1 MPLKPDKGQVAVDR
15 SHIEDQLAK
24 DYDLLKKIEDRWR
37 VEDDPKRREKIKL
50 DINDLKQQIQNREV
64 ELATLP
70 FYDDCPS
77 RLVPSHPVLSATNP
91 FNYGSPVPPE
101 RFYGCQQNIRDVKY
115 RIGAITAQ
123 SINIVGFRRSGKTSL
138 LQYIQRRPE
147 VFCILEKKPLI
158 VLLDLQDNRFHTPSG
173 ILEGLRR
180 GIAKFT
186 ASEPWT
192 KAEAED
198 PYAVEDGLQALV
210 EQGYRLIVMLDEF
223 ERIGARLDEFQDWGE
238 DWRSK
243 ACAGLLTLV
252 ISSKRPLDELYK
264 TLNLTSP
271 FDNIFAKT
279 ILGGLEP
286 EAYRRLMHDGF
297 GLEGAGLGTEIT
309 AIQDWIEEWAGAL
322 PYYLQMAASLC
333 WQNQDL
339 EVVQKEFSFQ
349 AMSRFQELWDDL
361 IELEHHALRYA
372 AGLHLLSQPQA
383 AICDS
388 LQRHGLLRSD
398 GKLFSRAF
406 GEFLRGLR

>member
-1 MPLKPDKGQVAVDR
+1 VDR
-15 SHIEDQLAK
+15 LDIEAQLDKARKLLNELRDYRRVQNEPIARAKAELHIEK
-24 DYDLLKKIEDRWR
+24 
-37 VEDDPKRREKIKL
+37 
-50 DINDLKQQIQNREV
+50 LKQEIQEY
-64 ELATLP
+64 ELALAALP
-70 FYDDCPS
+70 PNELEIQVPS
-77 RLVPSHPVLSATNP
+77 IHLVPSHPHSSRTNP

-101 RFYGCQQNIRDVKY
+101 RFYGRQQNIRDVKN

-138 LQYIQRRPE
+138 LRYIQTKSGM
-147 VFCILEKKPLI
+147 FCAQEQKPLI
-158 VLLDLQDNRFHTPSG
+158 VLLDLQDNRFYTPAG
-173 ILEGLRR
+173 ILEGVRR
-180 GIAKFT
+180 GIAKLT
-186 ASEPWT
+186 HSEPWRQ
-192 KAEAED
+192 AEAED
-198 PYAVEDGLQALV
+198 PYAVEDGLRGLT

-286 EAYRRLMHDGF
+286 EACGRLVQDGF
-297 GLEGAGLGTEIT
+297 GSGTDIT

-339 EVVQKEFSFQ
+339 EAVQKEFSFQ
-349 AMSRFQELWDDL
+349 AMLRFQALWDDL
-361 IELEHHALRYA
+361 TDLEHHALRYA
-372 AGLHLLSQPQA
+372 AGLQSLSKPQS

-398 GKLFSRAF
+398 GKLFNRAF
-406 GEFLRGLR
+406 NEFLRGQR